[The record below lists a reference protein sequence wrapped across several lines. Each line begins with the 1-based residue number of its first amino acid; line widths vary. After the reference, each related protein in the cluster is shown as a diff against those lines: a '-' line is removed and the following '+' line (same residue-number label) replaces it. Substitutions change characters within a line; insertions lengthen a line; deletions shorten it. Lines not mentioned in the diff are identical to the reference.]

1 MIYPKQTMVL
11 FFRGRTLFWVALKA
25 EKYEKL
31 TILVLLGVPFFMGK
45 GLQNSVAL
53 KTLPRISFIS
63 KWMMVL
69 FGTLYTPFW
78 EAFFTKIHPK
88 MVNWQNIGDKKKGI
102 KGTKKYQI
110 FCDDFLNP
118 RASFYIGS
126 MHLQCTKQFWHALKP
141 TLIKSTKN
149 SINTTN
155 VEFMHVLD
163 KNRAFCFNACQ
174 NCLVRCK
181 CILPI

>member
-126 MHLQCTKQFWHALKP
+126 MHLQRTKQFWHALKQKALFLSKTCINS
-141 TLIKSTKN
+141 TLVVFMLFLVLFIK
-149 SINTTN
+149 
-155 VEFMHVLD
+155 VG
-163 KNRAFCFNACQ
+163 FNACQ
-174 NCLVRCK
+174 NCLVHCK